1 MSSNT
6 PLYPRNVANQG
17 AHLIFFLSVIFAFR
31 LTIESIKKLGGALTL
46 VTNGLHILGVL
57 EGSQDF
63 ATHFFYEA
71 LFQDMAH
78 INDPSFLGDTQVV
91 LGILTPCI
99 TC

>member
-6 PLYPRNVANQG
+6 PLYPRNVASQG
-17 AHLIFFLSVIFAFR
+17 ARPILFLFVVFAFT

-46 VTNGLHILGVL
+46 VTNGLHILDVL